1 MMLSF
6 RLEQRLSKIVT
17 QFILA
22 VASVVI
28 IFPFFWMIS
37 TSLKPDSEILRIPPT
52 LLPIQWNRGFYQEL
66 LQDAVF
72 LRYFLNSLIVAAT
85 GTVISTFNSLI
96 AGFVFAKFRFRGR
109 NILFFL
115 ILVTIMVPFQ
125 CYMIPLYVL
134 AVRSGLVDTYAG
146 LIFPIIV
153 SSFGIFF
160 MRQNIQTIP
169 DSLLEAAKIDGA
181 GVWGIFLRI
190 ITPLSV
196 SAIVILAIFQFMTA
210 WGDFIWPLVITNSRK
225 MFVLELGLARFIGEF
240 SVDYGMIMAGAT
252 LAILPVVVIFLIFR
266 RYVIEGMTLSGIK
279 G

>member
-1 MMLSF
+1 MLNY
-6 RLEQRLSKIVT
+6 RLQQKIYRIGTHVV
-17 QFILA
+17 LA
-22 VASVVI
+22 VSSIII

-37 TSLKPDSEILRIPPT
+37 TSLKPDAEILRIPPT
-52 LLPIQWNRGFYQEL
+52 LIPIHWNKGFYQEL
-66 LQDAVF
+66 LNDAVF
-72 LRYFLNSLIVAAT
+72 LRYFLNSLIVATT
-85 GTVISTFNSLI
+85 GTVISTCNSLI

-109 NILFFL
+109 NVLFFL

-125 CYMIPLYVL
+125 CYMIPLYVT
-134 AVRSGLVDTYAG
+134 AVRSGLVDTYTG

-181 GVWGIFLRI
+181 SIWGTFLRI
-190 ITPLSV
+190 VAPLSV
-196 SAIVILAIFQFMTA
+196 SAIVILGIFQFMTA

-240 SVDYGMIMAGAT
+240 SIDYGMIMAGAT
-252 LAILPVVVIFLIFR
+252 LAILPVVVVFLIFR

>member
-6 RLEQRLSKIVT
+6 RFEQRLSKIVT

-37 TSLKPDSEILRIPPT
+37 TSLKPDAEILRIPPT
-52 LLPIQWNRGFYQEL
+52 LLPIQWNREFYQEL
-66 LQDAVF
+66 LQDTAF
-72 LRYFLNSLIVAAT
+72 LRYFLNSLIVAST

-181 GVWGIFLRI
+181 GVWGTFLRI

-225 MFVLELGLARFIGEF
+225 MFVLELGLSRFIGEF

-252 LAILPVVVIFLIFR
+252 LAILPVVVVFLIFR

>member
-1 MMLSF
+1 MLNY
-6 RLEQRLSKIVT
+6 RLQQRLYRILT
-17 QFILA
+17 QVILA
-22 VASVVI
+22 VSSLII

-37 TSLKPDSEILRIPPT
+37 TSLKPDAEILRIPPT
-52 LLPIQWNRGFYQEL
+52 LIPIHWNKGFYQEL
-66 LQDAVF
+66 LNDTVF
-72 LRYFLNSLIVAAT
+72 LRYFLNSLIVAST
-85 GTVISTFNSLI
+85 GTVISTCNSLI

-109 NILFFL
+109 NVLFFL

-134 AVRSGLVDTYAG
+134 AVRTSLVDTYAG

-181 GVWGIFLRI
+181 SIWGTFLRI
-190 ITPLSV
+190 VTPLSV
-196 SAIVILAIFQFMTA
+196 SAIVILGIFQFMTA
-210 WGDFIWPLVITNSRK
+210 WGDFIWPLVITNSQK

-240 SVDYGMIMAGAT
+240 SIDYGMIMAGAT
-252 LAILPVVVIFLIFR
+252 LAILPVVVVFLIFR
-266 RYVIEGMTLSGIK
+266 RYVIEGMTLAGIK

>member
-72 LRYFLNSLIVAAT
+72 LRYFLNSLIVATT

-181 GVWGIFLRI
+181 GVWGTFLRI

-225 MFVLELGLARFIGEF
+225 MFVLELGLSRFIGEF

-252 LAILPVVVIFLIFR
+252 LAILPVVVVFLIFR

>member
-1 MMLSF
+1 MLNF

-17 QFILA
+17 HFILA
-22 VASVVI
+22 VSAVVI

-37 TSLKPDSEILRIPPT
+37 TSLKPDAEILRIPPT
-52 LLPIQWNRGFYQEL
+52 LLPIQWNKGFYEEL
-66 LQDAVF
+66 LQDTVF
-72 LRYFLNSLIVAAT
+72 LRYFLNSLIVAST

-96 AGFVFAKFRFRGR
+96 AGFIFAKFRFRGR

-134 AVRSGLVDTYAG
+134 AVRSNLIDTYAG
-146 LIFPIIV
+146 LIFPIII

-181 GVWGIFLRI
+181 SVWGTFLRI

-225 MFVLELGLARFIGEF
+225 MFVLELGLSRFIGEF

-252 LAILPVVVIFLIFR
+252 LAILPVVVVFLIFR

>member
-1 MMLSF
+1 MLNF

-17 QFILA
+17 HFILA

-37 TSLKPDSEILRIPPT
+37 TSLKPDAEILRIPPT
-52 LLPIQWNRGFYQEL
+52 LLPIHWNRGFYQEL
-66 LQDAVF
+66 LQDTVF
-72 LRYFLNSLIVAAT
+72 LRYFLNSLIVATT

-115 ILVTIMVPFQ
+115 ILITIMVPFQ

-134 AVRSGLVDTYAG
+134 AVRSGLVDTYGG
-146 LIFPIIV
+146 LILPIIV

-181 GVWGIFLRI
+181 GVWGTFLRI

-225 MFVLELGLARFIGEF
+225 MFVLELGLSRFIGEF

>member
-1 MMLSF
+1 MLSF
-6 RLEQRLSKIVT
+6 RTEQRLSRIITHLV
-17 QFILA
+17 LV

-37 TSLKPDSEILRIPPT
+37 TSLKPDAEILRVPPT
-52 LLPIQWNRGFYQEL
+52 LLPIQWNSGFYQEL
-66 LQDAVF
+66 LQDTVF
-72 LRYFLNSLIVAAT
+72 LRFFLNSLIVAAT

-134 AVRSGLVDTYAG
+134 AVRFSLVDTYVG

-181 GVWGIFLRI
+181 SVWGTFLRI

-196 SAIVILAIFQFMTA
+196 SAIVILAIFQFMIA
-210 WGDFIWPLVITNSRK
+210 WGDFIWPLVITNSQK
-225 MFVLELGLARFIGEF
+225 MFVLELGLSRFIGEF

-252 LAILPVVVIFLIFR
+252 LAILPVVVVFLIFR

>member
-1 MMLSF
+1 MLNF
-6 RLEQRLSKIVT
+6 RAEQRLSKIIT
-17 QFILA
+17 HFILA
-22 VASVVI
+22 IASVVI

-37 TSLKPDSEILRIPPT
+37 TSLKPDAEILRIPPT
-52 LLPIQWNRGFYQEL
+52 LLPIHWNRGFYQKL
-66 LQDAVF
+66 LQDTVF
-72 LRYFLNSLIVAAT
+72 LRFFLNSLIVATT

-109 NILFFL
+109 NLLFFL

-134 AVRSGLVDTYAG
+134 AVRTSLVDTYAG
-146 LIFPIIV
+146 LIFPIII

-181 GVWGIFLRI
+181 SVWSTFFRI

-210 WGDFIWPLVITNSRK
+210 WGDFIWPLVITNSQK
-225 MFVLELGLARFIGEF
+225 MFVLELGLSRFIGEF
-240 SVDYGMIMAGAT
+240 SVDYGIIMAGAT
-252 LAILPVVVIFLIFR
+252 LAILPVVVVFLIFR

>member
-1 MMLSF
+1 MLSF
-6 RLEQRLSKIVT
+6 RSEQRLNRIVT
-17 QFILA
+17 HFIL
-22 VASVVI
+22 VLSSLVI

-37 TSLKPDSEILRIPPT
+37 TSFKPDAEILRIPPT
-52 LLPIQWNRGFYQEL
+52 LLPVRWNTGFYQEL
-66 LQDAVF
+66 LQDTVF
-72 LRYFLNSLIVAAT
+72 LRFFLNSLIVAST
-85 GTVISTFNSLI
+85 GTVLSTFNSLI

-109 NILFFL
+109 ELLFFL
-115 ILVTIMVPFQ
+115 ILLTIMVPFQ

-134 AVRSGLVDTYAG
+134 AVRYSLVDTYAG

-181 GVWGIFLRI
+181 SVWGTFFRI

-210 WGDFIWPLVITNSRK
+210 WGDFIWPLIITNSRR
-225 MFVLELGLARFIGEF
+225 MFVLELGLSQFIGEF
-240 SVDYGMIMAGAT
+240 SVDYGMIMAGAFV
-252 LAILPVVVIFLIFR
+252 AILPVVTVFLVFR

>member
-72 LRYFLNSLIVAAT
+72 LRYFLNSLIVATT

-134 AVRSGLVDTYAG
+134 AVRSGLVDTYVG

-181 GVWGIFLRI
+181 GVWGTFLRI

-225 MFVLELGLARFIGEF
+225 MFVLELGLSRFIGEF

-252 LAILPVVVIFLIFR
+252 LAILPVVVVFLIFR

>member
-1 MMLSF
+1 MLNF
-6 RLEQRLSKIVT
+6 RLEQRIYRIVT
-17 QFILA
+17 HFILA
-22 VASVVI
+22 VSSVVI

-37 TSLKPDSEILRIPPT
+37 TSLKPDAEILRIPPT
-52 LLPIQWNRGFYQEL
+52 LFPIQWNRGFYEEL
-66 LQDAVF
+66 LKDTVF
-72 LRYFLNSLIVAAT
+72 LRYFLNSLIVAST

-109 NILFFL
+109 NTLFFL

-134 AVRSGLVDTYAG
+134 AVRSSLVDTYAG

-181 GVWGIFLRI
+181 SVWGTFLRI
-190 ITPLSV
+190 IVPLSV
-196 SAIVILAIFQFMTA
+196 SAIVILGIFQFMTA
-210 WGDFIWPLVITNSRK
+210 WGDFIWPLVITNSQK
-225 MFVLELGLARFIGEF
+225 LFVLELGLSRFIGEF

-252 LAILPVVVIFLIFR
+252 LAILPVVVVFLIFR

>member
-1 MMLSF
+1 MLNF
-6 RLEQRLSKIVT
+6 RLEQRLYKTAAHFV
-17 QFILA
+17 LA
-22 VASVVI
+22 VSSVVI

-37 TSLKPDSEILRIPPT
+37 TSLKADAEILRIPPT
-52 LLPIQWNRGFYQEL
+52 LLPIQWNRGFYEEL
-66 LQDAVF
+66 LKDTVF
-72 LRYFLNSLIVAAT
+72 LRYFINSLIVAST
-85 GTVISTFNSLI
+85 GTVISTFDSLI
-96 AGFVFAKFRFRGR
+96 AGFIFAKFRFRGR

-134 AVRSGLVDTYAG
+134 AVRYSLVDTYAG

-181 GVWGIFLRI
+181 SVWGTFLRI

-196 SAIVILAIFQFMTA
+196 SAIVILGIFQFMTA
-210 WGDFIWPLVITNSRK
+210 WGDFIWPLVITNSQK
-225 MFVLELGLARFIGEF
+225 MFVLELGLSRFIGEF

-266 RYVIEGMTLSGIK
+266 QYVIEGMTLSGIK

>member
-1 MMLSF
+1 MLKF
-6 RLEQRLSKIVT
+6 RAQQRLSKSIT
-17 QFILA
+17 HLILA

-37 TSLKPDSEILRIPPT
+37 TSLKPDAEILRIPPT
-52 LLPIQWNRGFYQEL
+52 LLPIQWNNGFYQEL
-66 LQDAVF
+66 LQDTVF
-72 LRYFLNSLIVAAT
+72 LRFFLNSLIVAGT

-134 AVRSGLVDTYAG
+134 AVRFSLVDTYVG

-181 GVWGIFLRI
+181 SVWATFFRI

-196 SAIVILAIFQFMTA
+196 SAIVILAIFQFMIA
-210 WGDFIWPLVITNSRK
+210 WGDFIWPLVITNSQK
-225 MFVLELGLARFIGEF
+225 MFVLELGLSRFIGEF

-252 LAILPVVVIFLIFR
+252 LAILPVVVVFLIFR

>member
-1 MMLSF
+1 MLNY
-6 RLEQRLSKIVT
+6 RLEQRLYRTVT
-17 QFILA
+17 HFIL
-22 VASVVI
+22 VFSSVVI

-37 TSLKPDSEILRIPPT
+37 TSFKPDAEILRIPPT
-52 LLPIQWNRGFYQEL
+52 LLPIRWNTAFYEEL
-66 LQDAVF
+66 LKDTVF
-72 LRYFLNSLIVAAT
+72 LRYFLNSLIVAST
-85 GTVISTFNSLI
+85 GTVISTFDSLI
-96 AGFVFAKFRFRGR
+96 AGFVFAKFRFWGR
-109 NILFFL
+109 NFLFLL

-134 AVRSGLVDTYAG
+134 SVRYNLVDTYTG
-146 LIFPIIV
+146 LIFPIII

-181 GVWGIFLRI
+181 SIWGIFFRI

-196 SAIVILAIFQFMTA
+196 SAIVILGIFQFMTA
-210 WGDFIWPLVITNSRK
+210 WGDFIWPLVITNSQK
-225 MFVLELGLARFIGEF
+225 MFVLELGLSKFIGEF

-252 LAILPVVVIFLIFR
+252 LAILPVVTVFLIFR
-266 RYVIEGMTLSGIK
+266 RNVIEGMTLSGIK

>member
-1 MMLSF
+1 MLNF

-17 QFILA
+17 QLILA
-22 VASVVI
+22 VSAVVI

-37 TSLKPDSEILRIPPT
+37 TSLKPDAEILRIPPT
-52 LLPIQWNRGFYQEL
+52 LLPIQWNRGFYREL
-66 LQDAVF
+66 LHDTVF
-72 LRYFLNSLIVAAT
+72 LRFFLNSLIVAST

-109 NILFFL
+109 NVLFFL

-134 AVRSGLVDTYAG
+134 AVRASLVDTYAG

-160 MRQNIQTIP
+160 MRQNIQSIP

-181 GVWGIFLRI
+181 GVWGTFFRI

-225 MFVLELGLARFIGEF
+225 MFVLELGLSRFIGEF

-252 LAILPVVVIFLIFR
+252 LAILPVVVVFLIFR